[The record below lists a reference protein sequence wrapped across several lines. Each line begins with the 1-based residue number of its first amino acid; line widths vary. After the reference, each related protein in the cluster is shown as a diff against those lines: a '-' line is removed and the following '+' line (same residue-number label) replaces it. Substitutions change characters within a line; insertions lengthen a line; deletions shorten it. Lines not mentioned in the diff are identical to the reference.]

1 MLIWQMVIYD
11 TILYSVSD
19 DIELWLEFKSQWYV
33 TLAMA
38 VWTCVTIGYLVSNRC
53 CLPVRHGALHAP
65 CEAIEV
71 NSQERTYA
79 AIGDG
84 FSAVLLLVAMAARLT
99 TRSPLSPL
107 PLSWLPMWMWI
118 KADNPS
124 QRSISIMSSKFSL
137 FLCRSWSTISY
148 MHCTRKVEEGTEA
161 PLPPSSP

>member
-1 MLIWQMVIYD
+1 M
-11 TILYSVSD
+11 
-19 DIELWLEFKSQWYV
+19 

-107 PLSWLPMWMWI
+107 PLS
-118 KADNPS
+118 
-124 QRSISIMSSKFSL
+124 
-137 FLCRSWSTISY
+137 
-148 MHCTRKVEEGTEA
+148 
-161 PLPPSSP
+161 